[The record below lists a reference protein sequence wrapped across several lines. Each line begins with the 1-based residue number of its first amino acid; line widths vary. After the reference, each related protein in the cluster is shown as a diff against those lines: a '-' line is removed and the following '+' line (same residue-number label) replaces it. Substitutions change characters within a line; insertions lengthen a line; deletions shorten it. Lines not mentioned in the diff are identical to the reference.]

1 MGLHYAPL
9 QSLLPRACTACS
21 PWQERI
27 DVTAVT
33 FKLSRCFMAQQ
44 NAGVAKRALRAVAVV
59 ACLLAV
65 VAIVWIATVELRQ
78 TSPEEPSQADNS
90 KPNRTEPS
98 RGETGG
104 RATVK
109 LSPDQLKQIGLET
122 AVLKAAPH
130 AEQFRAYGAV
140 VDIARITE
148 LTNSYANAQ
157 AQLQTAQAK
166 FEVARSAFERTKNLV
181 QSAAL
186 PKKEAEA
193 AEGAFRTDQA
203 TLAAAESRVK
213 TLAATA
219 HQEWGSVIGKGIIE
233 RSPEV
238 VRLIERDQFLVQVT
252 LSSGVTLAEP
262 PRTALAQAP
271 TRDANIDLQY
281 VSPATR
287 TDPRIQGL
295 SFFFA
300 APWRQRSVARNEH
313 HSLRAFRQDVRR
325 RFRGGHRHRAVAGAV
340 MGVLARRPRRLQETT
355 DQHRPTRVRRRL
367 RRTRYSGRIGNRHAR
382 RTGPPFG
389 RGEERASWCWRL

>member
-1 MGLHYAPL
+1 
-9 QSLLPRACTACS
+9 
-21 PWQERI
+21 
-27 DVTAVT
+27 
-33 FKLSRCFMAQQ
+33 MAQQ
-44 NAGVAKRALRAVAVV
+44 KAGVAKRALRAVAVV

-104 RATVK
+104 RATVR

-203 TLAAAESRVK
+203 ALAAAELRVK

-300 APWRQRSVARNEH
+300 APGDSGLLPGMNTTVYVPSGKTYEGVFVEDTAIVRWQGRSWVYLRVGPDAFKRQPIS
-313 HSLRAFRQDVRR
+313 
-325 RFRGGHRHRAVAGAV
+325 
-340 MGVLARRPRRLQETT
+340 T
-355 DQHRPTRVRRRL
+355 DQPVSDDDYVVRDIPAGSEIVMRGAQVLLSEEAKSEL
-367 RRTRYSGRIGNRHAR
+367 RGAGDYD
-382 RTGPPFG
+382 
-389 RGEERASWCWRL
+389 